1 MATRKPRTAAVH
13 EQTETE
19 VEAAVTGRMGPLE
32 REESWQRLETE
43 TFDVVIIGGGVV
55 GVGAALDAATRG
67 LRVALVEARDLASGT
82 SSRSSKLFHGGLRYL
97 EQLEFGLVRE
107 ALRERELMLNRIAP
121 HLVKPV
127 SFLYPLT
134 HRVWERP
141 YTAAGLFLYDSMGG
155 RRSVP
160 GQKHLTKAG
169 ALRMVPALKRDALIG
184 GIRYFDAQADDAR
197 HTMMVGRTAA
207 HYGAVV
213 RTSTQVIEF
222 LREADRVSGVRV
234 RDVEDGRETDVR
246 AHAVINA
253 TGVWT
258 DELQRLAGSR
268 GRFRVRAS
276 KGVHI
281 VVPRDRIVS
290 ESGMILR
297 TEKSVLF
304 VIPWRN
310 HWIIGTTDTDW
321 NLDLAH
327 PAATRKDIDYLLEH
341 VNSVLATPLTH
352 DDIEGVYAG
361 LRPLLAGESESTSKL
376 SREHAVARVS
386 PGLVAIAG
394 GKYTTYRVMG
404 ADAIDAASV
413 DVPGRI
419 QPSITDKVPL
429 VGADGYHALVNQAD
443 QLAARYGLHPYRVRH
458 LLDRYGSLVHEVLG
472 LARDNAELL
481 KPVPAAPDYLQVEVL
496 YAVSHEGALHLED
509 VLTRRTRIS
518 IEYPHRGV
526 DCAEAVARLI
536 APVHGWDED
545 RIKREVEVY
554 NARVEAERESQ
565 AQPSDEAADALR
577 SAAPEARP
585 QLIEPV
591 S

>member
-1 MATRKPRTAAVH
+1 MVTRKPAHPAA
-13 EQTETE
+13 
-19 VEAAVTGRMGPLE
+19 TGRLGPAE
-32 REESWQRLETE
+32 RELAWQRLGAD
-43 TFDVVIIGGGVV
+43 TFDLVIIGGGVV

-107 ALRERELMLNRIAP
+107 ALRERELMLTRIAP

-127 SFLYPLT
+127 SFLYPLA

-141 YTAAGLFLYDSMGG
+141 YTAAGLLLYDTMGG
-155 RRSVP
+155 ARSVP
-160 GQKHLTKAG
+160 GQKHLTRAG

-184 GIRYFDAQADDAR
+184 GIRYYDAQADDAR

-213 RTSTQVIEF
+213 RTSTQVVGF

-258 DELQRLAGSR
+258 DELQRLSGSR

-290 ESGMILR
+290 ESGLILR

-310 HWIIGTTDTDW
+310 HWIVGTTDTDW

-327 PAATRKDIDYLLEH
+327 PAATEKDIDYILDH

-376 SREHAVARVS
+376 SREHAVARVA

-404 ADAIDAASV
+404 ADAVDAAAV

-443 QLAARYGLHPYRVRH
+443 QLAGAYGLHPYRVRH
-458 LLDRYGSLVHEVLG
+458 LLDRYGSLVHEVLE
-472 LARDNAELL
+472 LSTDNPELL
-481 KPVPAAPDYLQVEVL
+481 KPVPAAPDYLQAEVV
-496 YAVSHEGALHLED
+496 YAASHEGALHLED

-526 DCAEAVARLI
+526 ECALPVARLM
-536 APVHGWDED
+536 AGVHGWDEA
-545 RIKREVEVY
+545 RVEHEVSVY
-554 NARVEAERESQ
+554 TARVEAERASQ
-565 AQPSDEAADALR
+565 GEPNDQSADAVR
-577 SAAPEARP
+577 SSAPEARP
-585 QLIEPV
+585 RITDPV